1 MQISQSDVVRLRRA
15 RWRVLDVRGYDGG
28 QVILVAGAEPR
39 NAGTKRRFV
48 LPFDDV
54 ERVERRVQP
63 VQTSRRQWRRACLGL
78 LAAETPPGGLVAA
91 REARIDLLPH
101 QLEPALAVVRGLG
114 SRVLL
119 ADDVG
124 LGKTVQAGL
133 IVAELRSRGAADRV
147 LIVTPAGLRDQW
159 AHELSERFGLRAEVI
174 DVRALRQRSAALP
187 LGMNPWESVSL
198 AITSIDYVKRPEILS
213 AAVARRWDVMVV
225 DEAHGVAADSERH
238 AAIAALARRTP
249 YVVLASATPH
259 NGNRRDFASLCGL
272 GDAGGEHLLLFRRS
286 RHDVHVGGRRR
297 VHHLHIRMNRGE
309 TSMHALLL
317 RFSRVVRRQLR
328 SQTQGSAC
336 WLALSVLH
344 KRALSSS
351 RSLQLSLERRLAALA
366 SVDGQASQL
375 HLPLDDSAGEFTEAD
390 EAPAWP
396 AIIALDDPAEERR
409 LLGALL
415 EAAAR
420 ASQYES
426 KVNALRRLLRRVNEP
441 AIVFTEYRDTLRHVR
456 RELGIPCLTLHGGMN
471 RHERQA
477 EIERFTSGRSR
488 LLLATDAAAEGL
500 NLQRACRL
508 VINLELPWN
517 PMRLEQ
523 RIGRVD
529 RIGQQRPVHVCHLI
543 ARDSAEGQ
551 ILARLRTRIA
561 TVRSVIGGA
570 DPLSSDPS
578 SFSVAP
584 ESLQTPSLTQ
594 AAIAEAARIAGARTF
609 ASAAER
615 KSAAAV
621 PDAPLI
627 IRTHRWQTRTA
638 LAGRRLMLWRLIAE
652 DGSGRRVG
660 SLVVGLAVARA
671 ADDSLVRLGIRANEA
686 AAAWRARVAEVQR
699 AFADARLARQSAL
712 ERVRRADGRPSETP
726 FQSGLFERRLDRA
739 RLAVETGDQA
749 ATEDLEERVEIL
761 RRSRV
766 VHFRR
771 APAPAGDRAVI
782 ACCTASQGI

>member
-1 MQISQSDVVRLRRA
+1 MQISQSDIVRLRRA
-15 RWRVLDVRGYDGG
+15 RWRVLDVRGYDGC
-28 QVILVAGAEPR
+28 QVVLVAGVEPR
-39 NAGTKRRFV
+39 NAGTTRRFV

-63 VQTSRRQWRRACLGL
+63 VRTSRRQWRRACLGL
-78 LAAETPPGGLVAA
+78 LAAAAPPGGLVAA

-159 AHELSERFGLRAEVI
+159 AHELSERFGLPAEVV
-174 DVRALRQRSAALP
+174 DVRALRQQSASLP
-187 LGMNPWESVSL
+187 LGMNPWESLSL
-198 AITSIDYVKRPEILS
+198 AIASIDYVKRPEVLA
-213 AAVARRWDVMVV
+213 AAVAPRWDVVVV

-238 AAIAALARRTP
+238 AAISALAKRTP

-259 NGNRRDFASLCGL
+259 NGNRREFVSLCAL
-272 GDAGGEHLLLFRRS
+272 GAAGDEPLLLFHRS

-297 VHHLHIRMNRGE
+297 VHRLQVRMSRDE
-309 TSMHALLL
+309 ASMHALLL
-317 RFSRVVRRQLR
+317 RFSRSVRRQLR
-328 SQTQGSAC
+328 SQQGSAC

-366 SVDGQASQL
+366 SVDRQANQL
-375 HLPLDDSAGEFTEAD
+375 QLPLDDSAGEFTAGD
-390 EAPAWP
+390 ETPVWP
-396 AIIALDDPAEERR
+396 AAIALDDPAEERR
-409 LLGALL
+409 LLGELL
-415 EAAAR
+415 EV
-420 ASQYES
+420 ASQASRHES
-426 KVNALRRLLRRVNEP
+426 KINALRRLLRRVDEP
-441 AIVFTEYRDTLRHVR
+441 AIVFTEYRDTLRHLR
-456 RELGIPCLTLHGGMN
+456 RELSLPCQTLHGGMN

-500 NLQRACRL
+500 NLQSACRL
-508 VINLELPWN
+508 IVNLELPWN

-529 RIGQQRPVHVCHLI
+529 RIGQRRPVHVCHLI

-551 ILARLRTRIA
+551 ILARLRRRIA
-561 TVRSVIGGA
+561 TVRSDIGGA
-570 DPLSSDPS
+570 DPLSADPPLS
-578 SFSVAP
+578 SVAT
-584 ESLQTPSLTQ
+584 ESLRTPSLTQ
-594 AAIAEAARIAGARTF
+594 EAVEETARIASARIF
-609 ASAAER
+609 AGAAET
-615 KSAAAV
+615 KSAIPVV
-621 PDAPLI
+621 PDAPLVV
-627 IRTHRWQTRTA
+627 RTRRWQTRTA
-638 LAGRRLMLWRLIAE
+638 LAGHRLMLWRLVAE
-652 DGSGRRVG
+652 DGCGRFVG
-660 SLVVGLAVARA
+660 SRLVALTVANGA
-671 ADDSLVRLGIRANEA
+671 EASLVQLGMSANDA
-686 AAAWRARVAEVQR
+686 GAAWRARVAAIQH
-699 AFADARLARQSAL
+699 AFVDARLGRLSAL
-712 ERVRRADGRPSETP
+712 QRVRHARSRPSEAT

-739 RLAVETGDQA
+739 RLAGDAARQA
-749 ATEDLEERVEIL
+749 ADENQGERLEIL

-766 VHFRR
+766 LHF
-771 APAPAGDRAVI
+771 PPPQLQLVLVP
-782 ACCTASQGI
+782 